1 MLVVVGLRVFTILSI
16 CMSRS
21 PTAWSC
27 QVSLAECSRSSFALT
42 IVCKYASLSLS
53 SGEANDDRQWEVQ
66 ALSAGFRAGAYRR
79 CRVAEEGFHL

>member
-42 IVCKYASLSLS
+42 IVCKYVSLS

-66 ALSAGFRAGAYRR
+66 VLSARFRAGVCPR
-79 CRVAEEGFHL
+79 CRVAEEGFQL